1 MVEYTYDAWGNVLSI
16 TGMYADTLGVNN
28 PIRYR
33 GYYQDFETGFYYL
46 QSRYYDPAVRRFINA
61 DSVLSQGTIL
71 GNNLFAYCLNNP
83 VNMADETGNLPFFA
97 ITAAIGA
104 VVGAVVG
111 GVVAAKNGGNIWAG
125 IGIGAAVGGLVGAGL
140 GAATGVM
147 LAGSPIAT
155 TSAVVSGAKMLATA
169 VSAGGVGAGASLIAD
184 NISRSVNNVGTVLYS
199 GGEQARQAATNF
211 ASNTGG
217 TTIDSTV
224 IGQVANAVTK
234 LPGSDFTAVWSQ
246 ASATFCNQ
254 ASGVVNAF
262 VSNGAYRGVDSIF
275 WSVEMPT
282 LLNNPRVIEVIIHIF
297 E

>member
-1 MVEYTYDAWGNVLSI
+1 MKNLQGDVVQIRSIYGTVVVEYAYDAWGNVLSI

-46 QSRYYDPAVRRFINA
+46 QSRYYDPAIRRFINA
-61 DSVLSQGTIL
+61 DSVLSQSTIL

-211 ASNTGG
+211 ASKTLHQHSSIRPCTSASSCGIPEPPIIGSHFKKIEIIRPNT
-217 TTIDSTV
+217 IRPM
-224 IGQVANAVTK
+224 IHKGQ
-234 LPGSDFTAVWSQ
+234 
-246 ASATFCNQ
+246 
-254 ASGVVNAF
+254 
-262 VSNGAYRGVDSIF
+262 
-275 WSVEMPT
+275 
-282 LLNNPRVIEVIIHIF
+282 
-297 E
+297 